1 MLSAAP
7 LKQGLLLSWTVF
19 SQLVKISRGAH
30 GLYVI
35 SICIQTARFC
45 FILFAFN
52 NKLLFLSSKL
62 QIIKSHQALSIEIKY
77 IVPNQIQVS

>member
-19 SQLVKISRGAH
+19 SQLVKIFRDAR

-35 SICIQTARFC
+35 SICIQTARLRFV
-45 FILFAFN
+45 LFAFN
-52 NKLLFLSSKL
+52 NKLLFFSSKL
-62 QIIKSHQALSIEIKY
+62 QIIKSHQTLSIEIKY